1 MTSVPLS
8 GQSTAPSNRWFEA
21 TAWRYMRLSGVLL
34 VPLAFIHL
42 LIMHILNSVYVID
55 YQWVIEKRWAFLGWR
70 IYDAFLLWFAGF
82 HGFNGLR
89 YVINDYV
96 SNKGLKTTFMVLLV
110 LFMIFV
116 LIVGSIALIGSPLRP
131 VQLEGEALLH
141 LFRL

>member
-1 MTSVPLS
+1 MTTVPLS
-8 GQSTAPSNRWFEA
+8 GQSTAPKSRRFES

-34 VPLAFIHL
+34 IPLAFIHL
-42 LIMHILNSVYVID
+42 GIMHIINSVYVID
-55 YQWVIEKRWAFLGWR
+55 YHWVIEKRWAFLGWR

-96 SNKGLKTTFMVLLV
+96 TNRGLKTALMVVLVLL
-110 LFMIFV
+110 MIFV
-116 LIVGSIALIGSPLRP
+116 LIVGSIALIGAPVRP

-141 LFRL
+141 FFRL